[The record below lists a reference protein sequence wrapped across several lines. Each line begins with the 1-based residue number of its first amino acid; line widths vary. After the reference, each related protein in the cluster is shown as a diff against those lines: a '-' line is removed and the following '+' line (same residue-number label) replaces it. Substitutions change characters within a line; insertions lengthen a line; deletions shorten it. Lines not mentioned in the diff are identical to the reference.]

1 MMKREKAE
9 RHLKNAREHFDW
21 LRERYVW
28 LMRDT
33 QRQHYRTLNWIG
45 DNPFTEELEDCV
57 KEMKEVKRRICRL
70 ERMIR

>member
-9 RHLKNAREHFDW
+9 RHLKNAREHFD
-21 LRERYVW
+21 W

-57 KEMKEVKRRICRL
+57 KEMKEIKRRICRL